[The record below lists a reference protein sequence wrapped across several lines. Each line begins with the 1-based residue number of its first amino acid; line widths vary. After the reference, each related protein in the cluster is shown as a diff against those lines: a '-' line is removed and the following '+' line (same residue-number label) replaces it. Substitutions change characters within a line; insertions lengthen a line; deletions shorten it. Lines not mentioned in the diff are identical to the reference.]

1 MVAVTPR
8 REEDNMKKFIVVEEG
23 GETEV
28 EASDAA
34 QAASEYVEDQ
44 YHGSTRT
51 IFVDVRVF
59 AIGDRI
65 TRKNGKSFS
74 FVLQPD
80 EPKCSRKGEHQWED
94 GPIFASGPSV
104 AYTDTCSRC
113 GLRRRTD
120 NNGQNPEDGTQG
132 HRTLE
137 YLDAK

>member
-44 YHGSTRT
+44 YHGSRT